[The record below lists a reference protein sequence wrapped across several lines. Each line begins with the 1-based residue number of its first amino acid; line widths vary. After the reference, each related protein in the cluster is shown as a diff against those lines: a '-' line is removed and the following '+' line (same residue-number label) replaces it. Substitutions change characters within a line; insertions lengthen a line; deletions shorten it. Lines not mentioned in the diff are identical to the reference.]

1 MVFTLDDLPAGCEP
15 QTSDLA
21 DLRPLA
27 ALAPSDLVEHFE
39 ANPQM
44 AERVLQESY
53 DKRYTPSTFIEETDT
68 GYHVGWFDRER
79 KHLQHFAEFSQ
90 AAADY
95 LLFSF
100 GRGRLRRPTI

>member
-1 MVFTLDDLPAGCEP
+1 MVFTLDDLPTGCEP

-21 DLRPLA
+21 DLQPLA
-27 ALAPSDLVEHFE
+27 NLTPSDLLAHLD
-39 ANPQM
+39 ANPQI
-44 AERVLQESY
+44 AQRLLQQSY

-68 GYHVGWFDRER
+68 GYHVGWYDHQR
-79 KHLQHFAEFSQ
+79 KHLQHFADFSQ